1 MLSSFPQSITTTT
14 YEEIMGIS
22 DIKANIGSTNSMTT
36 PAAVERMAIQ
46 SLSARLQAF
55 RTWLTDEAH
64 VTIHPSICLVN
75 GEATDGTKN
84 APVLV
89 LEKSNTSSAKN
100 GNNNNVSTGINNTG
114 SSVLSKASWGNKSS
128 IDNSNAS
135 KTNGSDVTTS
145 AHSAANTK
153 KAASSTFE
161 GRVGM
166 IDHDIT
172 AVLYDRTMGC
182 QVRTV
187 REMKPNDT
195 VMIFPKASMIT
206 PDLVASSDAGKALFA
221 CCNFNNEASN
231 SIRESVWDK
240 LENTTICETK
250 QLNKII
256 RNSGTQT
263 LVKILQER
271 KRAESAYKQRLALIE
286 ANDKPEF
293 DPVTS
298 ITNATY
304 GTISTRAP
312 YLLFLIHQRFSNA
325 VNVPISSSNY
335 IDTMD
340 TTLNH
345 KTIDDSTT
353 HINGNDTSNI
363 KRDSDGTKTIQV
375 PLGAPRTFAPYAR
388 TLPSSV
394 SIPLC
399 WKRNELAMLS
409 SCIPGLSLLLDV
421 GASTI
426 HLASEFIAL
435 LNAGILERFPNTFP
449 PGLITWE
456 RYVWAASVFSSRNFP
471 AASYY
476 NMGDVSGS
484 AFQPDHPLEFQSPAE
499 IWDELGV
506 LVPLLDMFNH
516 EVDDHQITWEQTR
529 LSMNNKDYTVATE
542 LDGIDGNE
550 DVARFP
556 RAIIHKKVKKGS
568 EIYSCYGSSLSN
580 STLILQYGFAQINNV
595 SDEVR
600 MGWAISDAVG
610 NVSPP
615 FDCVLPYQ
623 SHTNHVYESN
633 DERAIN
639 DWWTTARLSL
649 LQVEACCSDST
660 LLSNLKLKKKMTAT
674 AYANGQFDPILLAA
688 IIVATMP
695 EKDVEENFA
704 LFNTNESNHTIL
716 ISKLHQQIIRCYLQF
731 SFTRKLEKLLHNLNN
746 GLGDFFSNLKLW
758 TKSSDG
764 GLHYH
769 PRIDDSGSNDY
780 IGWQTFFDMHAYNAA
795 MEVESRYYAMGTESC
810 VLTLYDGQL
819 RALQASLDV
828 VADSDKFES
837 IVLKQLE
844 DLGYEICRNP
854 DGVDLLQSDVV
865 QPEEDIAKS
874 NNDAPPDNT
883 GTSNGAGK
891 KSPRNRKR
899 NRKRNNKNTH
909 SNSAI
914 KATERP
920 PALKLHIGNLSYTTT
935 PANLYEYFTSIYGQ
949 DNVLECHIPIERET
963 GKTRGFGFVAM
974 PEVVAETV
982 LKSGRKFEI
991 DGRVLKVARSSSVG
1005 AVSTTKASSVPPPVN
1020 NERCLTC
1027 GYRPKYCICPQ
1038 PNVGGVQ
1045 RSPFPSARVSSSSS
1059 RNDPLINRHFGPNGH
1074 YRDDD
1079 YRHRD
1084 YRDESRHHD
1093 YDRDRHYRY
1102 HHDVDDHRYG
1112 YDRDNDYYR
1121 EPRRRDRDVS
1131 PPHYHDRDHSPH
1143 GSRSRS
1149 SSRRYEQDERDRSSR
1164 RRDDDD
1170 ESDNEGRGRKR
1181 NRSEDKS
1188 SRRKKDKRRHRSS
1201 SSGSSR
1207 SPP

>member
-1 MLSSFPQSITTTT
+1 MSYTIPQSRKTTT

-22 DIKANIGSTNSMTT
+22 AIQAKVGNANSMTT
-36 PAAVERMAIQ
+36 TAVVERTAIQ

-64 VTIHPSICLVN
+64 GTIHPSICLVN

-89 LEKSNTSSAKN
+89 LEKSNTSSTNN
-100 GNNNNVSTGINNTG
+100 GNNKNNNNVATGINSSG
-114 SSVLSKASWGNKSS
+114 STDISKASWGIKSS
-128 IDNSNAS
+128 IDNSNGS
-135 KTNGSDVTTS
+135 KTNGSDTTTS
-145 AHSAANTK
+145 AHSAASNSK
-153 KAASSTFE
+153 KNASSSMFE

-195 VMIFPKASMIT
+195 VMVLPKASMIT

-221 CCNFNNEASN
+221 CCNFNES
-231 SIRESVWDK
+231 SDLTRKSVWDK
-240 LENTTICETK
+240 LENTTVCETK

-256 RNSGTQT
+256 RNSGAQT

-271 KRAESAYKQRLALIE
+271 KRAESAYKERLTLIQHPRQP
-286 ANDKPEF
+286 NDDPEL
-293 DPVTS
+293 DSVTS
-298 ITNATY
+298 TTYATY

-325 VNVPISSSNY
+325 VNVPVSSSNY
-335 IDTMD
+335 VDTMQSSSH
-340 TTLNH
+340 T
-345 KTIDDSTT
+345 KTIDDSPT
-353 HINGNDTSNI
+353 HINVDDNT
-363 KRDSDGTKTIQV
+363 KRDNDGTKTIQV
-375 PLGAPRTFAPYAR
+375 PLGAPHTFAPYAR

-435 LNAGILERFPNTFP
+435 LNAGLLERFPNTFP
-449 PGLITWE
+449 PGLITWD

-471 AASYY
+471 ATSYY
-476 NMGDVSGS
+476 NMSDAKGS
-484 AFQPDHPLEFQSPAE
+484 AFQPDHPFEFQSPAE
-499 IWDELGV
+499 IWDEIGV
-506 LVPLLDMFNH
+506 LIPLLDMFNH

-529 LSMNNKDYTVATE
+529 LSSKNKDKSISE
-542 LDGIDGNE
+542 LDGMDGSDNG
-550 DVARFP
+550 DAIRIP
-556 RAIIHKKVKKGS
+556 RAIVHKKVKKGS

-580 STLILQYGFAQINNV
+580 TVLVLQYGFAQINNI

-610 NVSPP
+610 NVNPP
-615 FDCVLPYQ
+615 FDCVLPYT
-623 SHTNHVYESN
+623 SHPNHVYESN

-695 EKDVEENFA
+695 EKDVEENIA
-704 LFNTNESNHTIL
+704 SSTTDLQKRTIL

-746 GLGDFFSNLKLW
+746 GLSDFFSNLKLW
-758 TKSSDG
+758 TKSVDG
-764 GLHYH
+764 GLHYQ
-769 PRIDDSGSNDY
+769 PKVDDSGSNDY
-780 IGWQTFFDMHAYNAA
+780 IGWQTFFDMHAYKAA

-828 VADSDKFES
+828 VTSSDKFES

-844 DLGYEICRNP
+844 DLGYEICRN
-854 DGVDLLQSDVV
+854 DEDMDLLESDAD
-865 QPEEDIAKS
+865 QPDEDIAKT
-874 NNDAPPDNT
+874 NDDVTNGDT
-883 GTSNGAGK
+883 TNGAGK

-909 SNSAI
+909 SNSAM
-914 KATERP
+914 KTTERP
-920 PALKLHIGNLSYTTT
+920 PALKLHIGNLSYATT

-949 DNVLECHIPIERET
+949 DNVLECHIPTERET

-974 PEVVAETV
+974 PEEVAESV

-991 DGRVLKVARSSSVG
+991 DGRVLKVARSSSAG
-1005 AVSTTKASSVPPPVN
+1005 AVSITNASSVPPPVN
-1020 NERCLTC
+1020 NERCQTC
-1027 GYRPKYCICPQ
+1027 GYRPKYCVCLQ
-1038 PNVGGVQ
+1038 PNVGGMQ
-1045 RSPFPSARVSSSSS
+1045 RSQLPSAHVS
-1059 RNDPLINRHFGPNGH
+1059 DPLINRHFGPNGH

-1079 YRHRD
+1079 YRNRD
-1084 YRDESRHHD
+1084 YREESRRLD

-1102 HHDVDDHRYG
+1102 HNDGDDHRYG
-1112 YDRDNDYYR
+1112 YDRDVDNYR
-1121 EPRRRDRDVS
+1121 EPRRRDRDMS
-1131 PPHYHDRDHSPH
+1131 PLLYNDRDHSPH
-1143 GSRSRS
+1143 GNRSRS
-1149 SSRRYEQDERDRSSR
+1149 SSRRYEHDERDRSSR
-1164 RRDDDD
+1164 HRGSDD
-1170 ESDNEGRGRKR
+1170 ESDDEGRGRKR
-1181 NRSEDKS
+1181 KRSEDNS
-1188 SRRKKDKRRHRSS
+1188 SRRKKEKRRHRSR